1 MECWNIGILVIKAGI
16 NHFNCKQLLQ
26 PHHSIT
32 PSFLPRETFF
42 LFHRGHYSN
51 WDEVPKLKPCY
62 KLISFSEI
70 FFILFCIAGLFLL
83 AVPVMMTWL

>member
-1 MECWNIGILVIKAGI
+1 MLEFRNIGDKVRK

-32 PSFLPRETFF
+32 PSFR
-42 LFHRGHYSN
+42 YSN
-51 WDEVPKLKPCY
+51 WNEVPKFKPYY

-70 FFILFCIAGLFLL
+70 FFILFCIASLFLL
-83 AVPVMMTWL
+83 AVPVMMTWLCLPLLTISMHTL